1 MLKQLFIIKEL
12 RERRSAAKVTEC
24 RRALEQHKQ
33 AVLDAEKKLEDYIQ
47 WRSQEEIRQF
57 KSLMG
62 QVTAYRKFELINQNI
77 SHLRLKD
84 GDYQQAII
92 KAEAALQ
99 QAQLALEQAQ
109 QAHVLAQRAVEKFNQ
124 LRSKEQEEIEKE
136 QQRKE
141 ELELEEFTK
150 PQRSLA

>member
-1 MLKQLFIIKEL
+1 MLEQIFTIKEL
-12 RERRSAAKVTEC
+12 RERKAAGKVTEC
-24 RRALEQHKQ
+24 RHALKQHEQALQDAKQ
-33 AVLDAEKKLEDYIQ
+33 KLNEYIQ
-47 WRSQEEIRQF
+47 WRSQEESRQF

-62 QVTAYRKFELINQNI
+62 QVSTYRKLELINQDI

-84 GDYQQAII
+84 GDYQEAIL

-99 QAQLALEQAQ
+99 QVQQALEQAQ
-109 QAHVLAQRAVEKFNQ
+109 LAHVLAQRAVEKFHE
-124 LRSKEQEEIEKE
+124 LRTQAQEKIAKE

-150 PQRSLA
+150 PQQSIA